1 MIFTNGVFI
10 NHRHHDSLWHRVYA
24 NFFVIII
31 VVVINIVIVQV
42 VMMMI
47 IIQNANLILRPL
59 NPALPPQRVISQSR
73 TFEWFLI
80 QACHPCSLII
90 LSSLSIIIRQQDN
103 WTTGHWDNGTTKQ
116 LLSGF

>member
-80 QACHPCSLII
+80 QACHPC
-90 LSSLSIIIRQQDN
+90 
-103 WTTGHWDNGTTKQ
+103 
-116 LLSGF
+116 